1 MVQVSEFKDD
11 ESWPRKHLPCSQ
23 DWEGVAVVPKNT
35 QLSLVSCASEDKG
48 WHLSVSLLLLCCY
61 FPKMNGKWS
70 GKKLTGTSAFVHFC
84 CFSWSK
90 TNGQRTTQVS
100 KSRISGYLFFPRNEE
115 FWRVKA
121 FRYFVH
127 ALLHITPYCQLQ
139 NNSDTILSVNNA
151 LSTVGWEG
159 RDQTQRQEPNP
170 QKTAGDQRNSFLI
183 VL

>member
-35 QLSLVSCASEDKG
+35 QLSLVSCASADKG

-90 TNGQRTTQVS
+90 TDGQRTTQVS

-139 NNSDTILSVNNA
+139 NRHNSQCQQCTKYSGVRGKGPDSETRAKFSENCR
-151 LSTVGWEG
+151 GPE
-159 RDQTQRQEPNP
+159 E
-170 QKTAGDQRNSFLI
+170 
-183 VL
+183 